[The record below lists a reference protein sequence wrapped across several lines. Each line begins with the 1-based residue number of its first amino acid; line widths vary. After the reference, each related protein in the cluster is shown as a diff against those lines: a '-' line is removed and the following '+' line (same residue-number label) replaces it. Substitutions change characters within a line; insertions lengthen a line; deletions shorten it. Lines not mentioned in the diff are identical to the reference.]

1 MADETNNITGSK
13 RKRNRTNNRNSNKRR
28 KKSKPP
34 TTNSRRKNWIE
45 SCSESIHR
53 IPADSLSPISCVVTR
68 VELEVERLSP
78 QVVGGGVKE
87 VDELDSG
94 AHQLNGCED
103 SVSNA
108 EQDDEVNNDTVK
120 KVSNDGADESS
131 TGKHETQSQA
141 DANIIPSRQIAT
153 LKTNASDDAPFRISN
168 TIQVN
173 GIEKKIFIPVKR
185 DASAIGPTQ
194 WQIKKQQSK
203 KNPSQQYHH
212 LPNGDNGDGISNP
225 HPKHL
230 VPDKFWAQRK
240 RLFSKYDQGIQIEHG
255 EMWYSVT
262 PEVIAHHVADK
273 LTQMAIESKKQS
285 SECEWQRDEIVI
297 LDAFCGCG
305 GNAIA
310 FAKKKNVKVIAV
322 DNDLGRLKMAANNA
336 RVYGI
341 DTKDI
346 VFVHADVVDVLRSYN
361 QGSKCTSTT
370 KSDAS
375 SVQKVHGY
383 RIGGLEL
390 LLDAIDAIFLS
401 PPWGGMGYENNDTF
415 DPVSSITVESR
426 HEDGQTT
433 VTNGGEL
440 LHMSGK
446 AVFDAKD
453 GVVAYFL
460 PRNVDGVKL
469 GQVAVASGMDHEC
482 FELEQNVVN
491 GKVKTVTAYFGSC
504 LTKSTV
510 T

>member
-1 MADETNNITGSK
+1 
-13 RKRNRTNNRNSNKRR
+13 
-28 KKSKPP
+28 
-34 TTNSRRKNWIE
+34 
-45 SCSESIHR
+45 
-53 IPADSLSPISCVVTR
+53 
-68 VELEVERLSP
+68 
-78 QVVGGGVKE
+78 
-87 VDELDSG
+87 
-94 AHQLNGCED
+94 
-103 SVSNA
+103 
-108 EQDDEVNNDTVK
+108 
-120 KVSNDGADESS
+120 
-131 TGKHETQSQA
+131 
-141 DANIIPSRQIAT
+141 
-153 LKTNASDDAPFRISN
+153 
-168 TIQVN
+168 
-173 GIEKKIFIPVKR
+173 
-185 DASAIGPTQ
+185 
-194 WQIKKQQSK
+194 
-203 KNPSQQYHH
+203 
-212 LPNGDNGDGISNP
+212 
-225 HPKHL
+225 
-230 VPDKFWAQRK
+230 
-240 RLFSKYDQGIQIEHG
+240 
-255 EMWYSVT
+255 MWYSVT

-285 SECEWQRDEIVI
+285 SECERQRDEIVI

-510 T
+510 